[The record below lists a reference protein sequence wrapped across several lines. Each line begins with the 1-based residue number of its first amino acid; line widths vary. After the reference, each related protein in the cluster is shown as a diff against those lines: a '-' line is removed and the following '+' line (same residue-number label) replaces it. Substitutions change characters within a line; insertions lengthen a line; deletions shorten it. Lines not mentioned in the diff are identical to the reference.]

1 MVLDIENLSIT
12 LTSKS
17 IGLKE
22 ELVSLFFSF
31 FFFFFLIL
39 WELVSLLTTYE

>member
-22 ELVSLFFSF
+22 ELVSLFFFS
-31 FFFFFLIL
+31 FFFLIL

>member
-22 ELVSLFFSF
+22 ELASL
-31 FFFFFLIL
+31 FFFFLMGTSKSIDN
-39 WELVSLLTTYE
+39 V

>member
-22 ELVSLFFSF
+22 ELVSLFFF
-31 FFFFFLIL
+31 FNFMGISKSIDN
-39 WELVSLLTTYE
+39 V

>member
-31 FFFFFLIL
+31 FFNFMGISKSIDN
-39 WELVSLLTTYE
+39 V